1 MDSQQTTKELLH
13 SILFT
18 QEERAREDKIR
29 ARKQLDEAAEISSF
43 MNAQKDVNQE
53 LLRVNATLKG
63 YLESNSATN
72 QEGAIEKLDRLE
84 KTVIGLKTS
93 IDKKI
98 AFFTGSGLVILGI
111 SKWLITKI
119 FV

>member
-1 MDSQQTTKELLH
+1 MNSPKTTKELLH
-13 SILFT
+13 SILLI
-18 QEERAREDKIR
+18 QEERAIEDKIR
-29 ARKQLDEAAEISSF
+29 AKKQIDEAAEISSF
-43 MNAQKDVNQE
+43 MNTQKNVNQE
-53 LLRVNATLKG
+53 LLRVNSTLKG

-98 AFFTGSGLVILGI
+98 AYFTGAGLVILGI
-111 SKWLITKI
+111 GKWLLAKI
-119 FV
+119 FI